1 MTLAQ
6 SAIHARSRWAEGA
19 GRTLRIVAE
28 SARLQILVLRV
39 NPMVPLQTI
48 AQPAVFLTVFLTEEG
63 TVQPLRRT
71 ATVVAVLLSCLWGS
85 TLWAAGGTLRHE
97 VANGTL
103 ARNLTSTTDPRLVV
117 GGKCLGSTAM
127 VLGILL
133 GVSAVTVLV
142 TGISFR
148 PSGAPLFVL
157 GLVLV
162 AASAAAMGFMLCS
175 VFVLTRHALQVT
187 AALMYPVYILSGLLI
202 PTTFMPGPLAWVSR
216 LISLYW
222 ADQFLDNAARGV
234 FALRSMAFL
243 ILLTIVYFWAGCVLF
258 SRVVHLAR
266 EKGTIALG

>member
-1 MTLAQ
+1 MTLTLP
-6 SAIHARSRWAEGA
+6 ARSPWAEAA

-28 SARLQILVLRV
+28 SARLQILVLRT
-39 NPMVPLQTI
+39 NPMVPLQTV

-63 TVQPLRRT
+63 PAQPARRT
-71 ATVVAVLLSCLWGS
+71 ATVVAILLSCLWGS

-97 VANGTL
+97 VAFGTL

-117 GGKCLGSTAM
+117 GGKCIGSTGL

-133 GVSAVTVLV
+133 AVSAVTAAI
-142 TGISFR
+142 TGVSFR
-148 PSGAPLFVL
+148 ASGIPLFVF

-162 AASAAAMGFMLCS
+162 AASAATMGFMLCS
-175 VFVLTRHALQVT
+175 VFVLTRYALQIT

-222 ADQFLDNAARGV
+222 ANQFLDKAANGIFGLRDMV
-234 FALRSMAFL
+234 FLL
-243 ILLTIVYFWAGCVLF
+243 LLTAVYFWAGSVLF

-266 EKGTIALG
+266 EKGTIALD